1 MTHLAFVSSPLDRNA
16 NNRANE
22 VFIAARRNDST
33 THVVQIAGDTV
44 RMEKDKLF
52 TLNDQLETAA
62 IYLGE
67 DPKGHAWFAR
77 AIEASEALIPMRS
90 LMIEGGLTQE
100 RLSILAQ
107 ARSIL
112 HWHERHSFCAN
123 CGAKSLMA
131 DAGYKRVCL
140 TCKTEHFPRTDPVV
154 IMAVRHGDQIL
165 LGRQASWPP
174 NMYSA
179 LAGFMEPG
187 ETIEQAVAREVLE
200 EAGIKVGAVSYVT
213 TQPWPFPSSL
223 MIGMIA
229 EATTTEMK
237 LDPAELEDARW
248 FSRADI
254 EMMLAGT
261 HPEGLTATSHRPCCR
276 DGGAQNL
283 TIYFA
288 LQNKSP
294 RHLGKA

>member
-1 MTHLAFVSSPLDRNA
+1 MTRLAFVSSPLDRNA
-16 NNRANE
+16 NNRSKPE
-22 VFIAARRNDST
+22 FIAKRRYDST
-33 THVVQIAGDTV
+33 THVIQIAGDNV
-44 RMEKDKLF
+44 RIENHRLF
-52 TLNDQLETAA
+52 TANDRPETDA

-67 DPKGHAWFAR
+67 DPQGHSWFAR
-77 AIEASEALIPMRS
+77 EIEPNEGLIPLRS

-112 HWHERHSFCAN
+112 HWHSSHGFCAK
-123 CGAKSLMA
+123 CGAQSSMA
-131 DAGYKRVCL
+131 DAGYKRVCPA
-140 TCKTEHFPRTDPVV
+140 CGTEHFPRTDPVV

-174 NMYSA
+174 NMFSA

-229 EATTTEMK
+229 EATTTEIT
-237 LDPAELEDARW
+237 LDPEELEDARW
-248 FSRADI
+248 FTRSDL
-254 EMMLAGT
+254 EMMLSGT
-261 HPEGLTATSHRPCCR
+261 HPEGLYASRPQAIAHAVVTA
-276 DGGAQNL
+276 
-283 TIYFA
+283 A
-288 LQNKSP
+288 LKI
-294 RHLGKA
+294 

>member
-1 MTHLAFVSSPLDRNA
+1 MTRLAFVSSPLDRNA
-16 NNRANE
+16 NNRANAD
-22 VFIAARRNDST
+22 FIAVRRNDST
-33 THVVQIAGDTV
+33 THVVQIAGDAV
-44 RMEKDKLF
+44 RME
-52 TLNDQLETAA
+52 NDSLYTQNDVPELPA

-67 DPKGHAWFAR
+67 DPKGQAWFAR
-77 AIEASEALIPMRS
+77 AIEPSETLIPMRS

-112 HWHERHSFCAN
+112 HWHESHGFCAK

-131 DAGYKRVCL
+131 DSGYKRVCP

-154 IMAVRHGDQIL
+154 IMAVRHKDQIL

-229 EATTTEMK
+229 EATTTEIK

-248 FSRADI
+248 FNRADLAL
-254 EMMLAGT
+254 MLAGT
-261 HPEGLTATSHRPCCR
+261 HPEGLYASRPQAIAHAVVTA
-276 DGGAQNL
+276 
-283 TIYFA
+283 A
-288 LQNKSP
+288 LKI
-294 RHLGKA
+294 

>member
-1 MTHLAFVSSPLDRNA
+1 MTRLAFVSSPLDRNA
-16 NNRANE
+16 NNRANAE
-22 VFIAARRNDST
+22 FIEQRRNDSA

-44 RMEKDKLF
+44 RMENDRLF
-52 TLNDQLETAA
+52 TSNDTPESDA

-67 DPKGHAWFAR
+67 DPESQSWFAR
-77 AIEASEALIPMRS
+77 EIEPSETLIPIRS
-90 LMIEGGLTQE
+90 LMIDGGLTQE

-112 HWHERHSFCAN
+112 HWHASHGFCAK
-123 CGAKSLMA
+123 CGAQSLMA
-131 DAGYKRVCL
+131 DAGYKRVCPV
-140 TCKTEHFPRTDPVV
+140 CKTEHFPRTDPVV
-154 IMAVRHGDQIL
+154 IMAVRHHDQIL

-174 NMYSA
+174 NMFSA

-229 EATTTEMK
+229 EATTTEIK
-237 LDPAELEDARW
+237 LDPAELEEARW
-248 FSRADI
+248 FTRGDL

-261 HPEGLTATSHRPCCR
+261 HPEGLYASRPQAIAHAVVTA
-276 DGGAQNL
+276 
-283 TIYFA
+283 A
-288 LQNKSP
+288 LKT
-294 RHLGKA
+294 

>member
-1 MTHLAFVSSPLDRNA
+1 MTRLAFVTSPLDRNA
-16 NNRANE
+16 NNRANAD
-22 VFIAARRNDST
+22 FIARRRNDST

-44 RMEKDKLF
+44 RMENDRLF
-52 TLNDQLETAA
+52 TSNDRPESDA

-77 AIEASEALIPMRS
+77 AVEPSESLIPMRS

-112 HWHERHSFCAN
+112 HWHFTHGFCAK

-131 DAGYKRVCL
+131 DSGYKRVCPS
-140 TCKTEHFPRTDPVV
+140 CQTEHFPRTDPVV
-154 IMAVRHGDQIL
+154 IMAVRHGDQVL

-174 NMYSA
+174 NMFSA

-229 EATTTEMK
+229 EATTTEIK

-248 FSRADI
+248 FTRADL
-254 EMMLAGT
+254 EMMLDGT
-261 HPEGLTATSHRPCCR
+261 HPEGLYASRPQAIAHAVVTA
-276 DGGAQNL
+276 
-283 TIYFA
+283 A
-288 LQNKSP
+288 LKT
-294 RHLGKA
+294 

>member
-1 MTHLAFVSSPLDRNA
+1 MTRLAFVSSPLDRNA
-16 NNRANE
+16 NNRANAG
-22 VFIAARRNDST
+22 FIAGRRNDST
-33 THVVQIAGDTV
+33 SHIVQIAGDTV
-44 RMEKDKLF
+44 RMENDRLF
-52 TLNDQLETAA
+52 TQNDAPEIEA

-67 DPKGHAWFAR
+67 DPKGQAWFAR
-77 AIEASEALIPMRS
+77 AIEPSES
-90 LMIEGGLTQE
+90 LVPIRTLMVEGGLTQE

-131 DAGYKRVCL
+131 DAGYKRVCAQ
-140 TCKTEHFPRTDPVV
+140 CKTEHFPRTDPVV
-154 IMAVRHGDQIL
+154 IMAVRHGDQVL

-229 EATTTEMK
+229 EATTTEIK
-237 LDPAELEDARW
+237 LDPSELEDARW
-248 FSRADI
+248 FSKADL

-261 HPEGLTATSHRPCCR
+261 HPDGLYASRPQAIAHAVVTA
-276 DGGAQNL
+276 
-283 TIYFA
+283 A
-288 LQNKSP
+288 LG
-294 RHLGKA
+294 R

>member
-1 MTHLAFVSSPLDRNA
+1 MTRLAFVSSPLDRNA
-16 NNRANE
+16 NNRANAD
-22 VFIAARRNDST
+22 FIEMRRNDST
-33 THVVQIAGDTV
+33 THVVQLAGDNV
-44 RMEKDKLF
+44 RMENDRLF
-52 TLNDQLETAA
+52 TANDSPKTDA

-67 DPKGHAWFAR
+67 DPKGRSWFAR
-77 AIEASEALIPMRS
+77 EIEPSESLIPMRS

-112 HWHERHSFCAN
+112 HWHSSHGFCAK
-123 CGAKSLMA
+123 CGAQSLMA
-131 DAGYKRVCL
+131 DAGYKRVCPS
-140 TCKTEHFPRTDPVV
+140 CKAEHFPRTDPVV

-174 NMYSA
+174 NMFSA

-200 EAGIKVGAVSYVT
+200 EAGIAVGAVSYVT

-229 EATTTEMK
+229 EATTTEIK

-248 FSRADI
+248 FARADL

-261 HPEGLTATSHRPCCR
+261 HPEGLYASRPQAIAHAVVTA
-276 DGGAQNL
+276 
-283 TIYFA
+283 A
-288 LQNKSP
+288 LKI
-294 RHLGKA
+294 

>member
-1 MTHLAFVSSPLDRNA
+1 MTRLAFVSSPLDRNA
-16 NNRANE
+16 NNRANSD
-22 VFIAARRNDST
+22 FIEMRRNDST
-33 THVVQIAGDTV
+33 THVVQLAGDNV
-44 RMEKDKLF
+44 RMENDRLF
-52 TLNDQLETAA
+52 TANDSPKTDA

-67 DPKGHAWFAR
+67 DPNGLSWFAR
-77 AIEASEALIPMRS
+77 EIEPSECLIPIRS
-90 LMIEGGLTQE
+90 LMMEGGLTQE

-112 HWHERHSFCAN
+112 HWHSSHGFCAK

-131 DAGYKRVCL
+131 DAGYKRVCPA
-140 TCKTEHFPRTDPVV
+140 CGTEHFPRTDPVV

-174 NMYSA
+174 NMFSA

-229 EATTTEMK
+229 EAMTTEIT

-248 FSRADI
+248 FAHSDL

-261 HPEGLTATSHRPCCR
+261 HPEGLYASRPQAIAHAVVTA
-276 DGGAQNL
+276 
-283 TIYFA
+283 A
-288 LQNKSP
+288 LKI
-294 RHLGKA
+294 

>member
-1 MTHLAFVSSPLDRNA
+1 MTRLAFVTSPLDRNA
-16 NNRANE
+16 NNRANAD
-22 VFIAARRNDST
+22 FIARRRNDST

-44 RMEKDKLF
+44 RMENDRLF
-52 TLNDQLETAA
+52 TSNDRPESDA

-77 AIEASEALIPMRS
+77 AVEPSESLIPMRS

-112 HWHERHSFCAN
+112 HWHFTHGFCAK

-131 DAGYKRVCL
+131 DSGYKRVCPS
-140 TCKTEHFPRTDPVV
+140 CQTEHFPRTDPVV
-154 IMAVRHGDQIL
+154 IMAVRHGDQVL

-174 NMYSA
+174 NMFSA

-229 EATTTEMK
+229 EATTTEIK
-237 LDPAELEDARW
+237 LDTAELEDARW
-248 FSRADI
+248 FTRADL
-254 EMMLAGT
+254 EMMLDGT
-261 HPEGLTATSHRPCCR
+261 HPEGLYASRPQAIAHAVVTA
-276 DGGAQNL
+276 
-283 TIYFA
+283 A
-288 LQNKSP
+288 LKT
-294 RHLGKA
+294 

>member
-112 HWHERHSFCAN
+112 HWHERHGFCAN

-187 ETIEQAVAREVLE
+187 ETIEQAVAREVME

-229 EATTTEMK
+229 EATTTEIK

-248 FSRADI
+248 FIRADI

-261 HPEGLTATSHRPCCR
+261 HPEGLTASRPQ
-276 DGGAQNL
+276 AIAHAVV
-283 TIYFA
+283 TAA
-288 LQNKSP
+288 LS
-294 RHLGKA
+294 R

>member
-1 MTHLAFVSSPLDRNA
+1 MTRLAFVSSPLDRNA
-16 NNRANE
+16 NNRTKPD
-22 VFIAARRNDST
+22 FIAERRNDSSA
-33 THVVQIAGDTV
+33 HVVQIAGDTV
-44 RMEKDKLF
+44 RMENKKLF
-52 TLNDQLETAA
+52 TLNDRAELEA

-67 DPKGHAWFAR
+67 DPKGKAWFAR
-77 AIEASEALIPMRS
+77 SIEPNESLVPMRA

-112 HWHERHSFCAN
+112 HWHESHGFCAK

-131 DAGYKRVCL
+131 DAGYKRICPS
-140 TCKTEHFPRTDPVV
+140 CKTEHFPRTDPVV
-154 IMAVRHGDQIL
+154 IMAVRHGDQVL

-174 NMYSA
+174 NMFSA

-229 EATTTEMK
+229 EATTTEIK
-237 LDPAELEDARW
+237 LDPAELEEARW
-248 FSRADI
+248 FSRADL

-261 HPEGLTATSHRPCCR
+261 HPEGLYASRPQAIAHAVVTA
-276 DGGAQNL
+276 
-283 TIYFA
+283 A
-288 LQNKSP
+288 LNN
-294 RHLGKA
+294 

>member
-1 MTHLAFVSSPLDRNA
+1 MTRLAFVSSPLDRNA
-16 NNRANE
+16 NNRANAG
-22 VFIAARRNDST
+22 FIAKRRNDST
-33 THVVQIAGDTV
+33 THVVQIASDSV
-44 RMEKDKLF
+44 RMENDRLF
-52 TLNDQLETAA
+52 TLNDRPDSEA

-67 DPKGHAWFAR
+67 DPKGQAWFAR
-77 AIEASEALIPMRS
+77 AIEPSES
-90 LMIEGGLTQE
+90 LVPIRTLMVEGGLAQE
-100 RLSILAQ
+100 LLSILAQ

-131 DAGYKRVCL
+131 DAGYKRVCPS
-140 TCKTEHFPRTDPVV
+140 CKTEHFPRTDPVV
-154 IMAVRHGDQIL
+154 IMAVRYGDQVL

-229 EATTTEMK
+229 EALTTEIK
-237 LDPAELEDARW
+237 LDPAELEEARW
-248 FSRADI
+248 FSRADL
-254 EMMLAGT
+254 ELMLAGT
-261 HPEGLTATSHRPCCR
+261 HPDGLYATRPQAIAHAVVTA
-276 DGGAQNL
+276 
-283 TIYFA
+283 A
-288 LQNKSP
+288 LKS
-294 RHLGKA
+294 

>member
-1 MTHLAFVSSPLDRNA
+1 MTRLAFVSSPLDRNA
-16 NNRANE
+16 NNRSKPE
-22 VFIAARRNDST
+22 FIAKRRNDST
-33 THVVQIAGDTV
+33 THVVQIAGDNV
-44 RMEKDKLF
+44 RMENDRLF
-52 TLNDQLETAA
+52 TANDSAQTDA

-67 DPKGHAWFAR
+67 DPKGHSWFAR
-77 AIEASEALIPMRS
+77 EIEPSESLIPIRS
-90 LMIEGGLTQE
+90 LMMEGGLTQE

-112 HWHERHSFCAN
+112 HWHSSHGFCAK

-131 DAGYKRVCL
+131 DAGYKRVCPACG
-140 TCKTEHFPRTDPVV
+140 TQHFPRTDPVV

-174 NMYSA
+174 NMFSA

-229 EATTTEMK
+229 EAMTTEIT

-248 FSRADI
+248 FTRSDL
-254 EMMLAGT
+254 ETMLAGT
-261 HPEGLTATSHRPCCR
+261 HPEGLYASRPQAIAHAVVTA
-276 DGGAQNL
+276 
-283 TIYFA
+283 A
-288 LQNKSP
+288 LKI
-294 RHLGKA
+294 

>member
-1 MTHLAFVSSPLDRNA
+1 MTRLAFVSSPLDRNA
-16 NNRANE
+16 NNRANAD
-22 VFIAARRNDST
+22 FIEMRRNDST
-33 THVVQIAGDTV
+33 THVVQLAGDNV
-44 RMEKDKLF
+44 RMENDRLF
-52 TLNDQLETAA
+52 TANDGPKTDA

-67 DPKGHAWFAR
+67 DPKGRSWFAR
-77 AIEASEALIPMRS
+77 EIEPSESLIPMRS

-112 HWHERHSFCAN
+112 HWHSSHGFCAK
-123 CGAKSLMA
+123 CGAQSLMA
-131 DAGYKRVCL
+131 DAGYKRVCPS
-140 TCKTEHFPRTDPVV
+140 CKAEHFPRTDPVV

-174 NMYSA
+174 NMFSA

-200 EAGIKVGAVSYVT
+200 EAGIAVGAVSYVT

-229 EATTTEMK
+229 EATTTEIK

-248 FSRADI
+248 FARADL

-261 HPEGLTATSHRPCCR
+261 HPEGLYASRPQAIAHAVVTA
-276 DGGAQNL
+276 
-283 TIYFA
+283 A
-288 LQNKSP
+288 LKI
-294 RHLGKA
+294 

>member
-1 MTHLAFVSSPLDRNA
+1 MTRLAFVSSPLDRNA
-16 NNRANE
+16 NNRAKSE
-22 VFIAARRNDST
+22 FIGKRRIDSA

-44 RMEKDKLF
+44 RMENNRLF
-52 TLNDQLETAA
+52 TLNDAPECDA

-77 AIEASEALIPMRS
+77 AIEPSESLIPMRA

-112 HWHERHSFCAN
+112 HWHASHGFCAK

-131 DAGYKRVCL
+131 DAGYKRVCPS
-140 TCKTEHFPRTDPVV
+140 CKTEHFPRTDPVV

-174 NMYSA
+174 NMFSA

-200 EAGIKVGAVSYVT
+200 EAGITVGSVSYVT

-229 EATTTEMK
+229 EAITTEIK

-248 FSRADI
+248 FTRADL

-261 HPEGLTATSHRPCCR
+261 HPQGLYASRPQAIAHTVVTA
-276 DGGAQNL
+276 
-283 TIYFA
+283 A
-288 LQNKSP
+288 LKT
-294 RHLGKA
+294 